1 MSKHLLLLPMLCLT
15 SMAFAADPPSQF
27 GSDHDDPRT
36 AYPAVPR
43 PSTPACSIDI
53 VDHGFTNFE
62 PALASIDA
70 KKSCPGPWNKV
81 VLEMDGEVKGRQYDR
96 IGHIAIG
103 GVTVLRTSSP
113 EPSRD
118 GIAWHV
124 EKDVSAYAPLFAAGK
139 QPVEMH
145 LGNVVNETY
154 TGIFKI
160 KAKLQFYRA
169 DAQHPA
175 AATADSVAALDDLRA
190 DGMDTVGKLT
200 LPANA
205 ERLIAEVHATGSG
218 GGCEEFWYFAA
229 PEAAKEYWC
238 KAPQGPYREVQVL
251 IDGVVAGIAAP
262 YPHIYTGGWS
272 NPFLWYAIPAP
283 RTFDMRPLRF
293 ELTPFIG
300 TINDGKPHEI
310 RLKVLGVPAGKE
322 GWALQ
327 PSVQVWRDAG
337 SKRTHGRLLKTEVS
351 PLELSHPLEGG
362 GNAGD
367 TQLNARAR
375 HGFAASGELHTS
387 HGVVVTRVERMLGVD
402 IDHAWTAEEDGN
414 DRLHA
419 EWTDGE
425 SIERSGDHKGS
436 QSSLVTQRFGLFGGI
451 ATVTD
456 NGNPRLTTTL
466 RIHDD
471 AEVRLDTDGKE
482 TWNESHDVFDG
493 SASYTM
499 KVPREQRRATASTSQ
514 DYHYRDSTGACV
526 ARRIE
531 SRDGRFLPDRE
542 GCEETAPGEKKR
554 EGG

>member
-1 MSKHLLLLPMLCLT
+1 MPKHLLLLSALCLPPV
-15 SMAFAADPPSQF
+15 AFAADPPTEF

-43 PSTPACSIDI
+43 PQTPACSIAI
-53 VDHGFTNFE
+53 VDHGFTSFD
-62 PALASIDA
+62 PATATFDA
-70 KKSCPGPWNKV
+70 TKSCPGPWHKI
-81 VLEMDGEVKGRQYDR
+81 VLELDGEVKGRQYDR

-124 EKDVSAYAPLFAAGK
+124 EKDVSAYAPLFAAGV

-154 TGIFKI
+154 TGIFQI
-160 KAKLQFYRA
+160 KAKLLFYRA
-169 DAQHPA
+169 DARHPA
-175 AATADSVAALDDLRA
+175 AKTADSVAPLAGLHE
-190 DGMDTVGKLT
+190 DGMDKVGTLT

-205 ERLIAEVHATGSG
+205 ERLVTEVHATGSG

-229 PEAAKEYWC
+229 PDAAKDYWC

-262 YPHIYTGGWS
+262 YPHIYTGGCS

-300 TINDGKPHEI
+300 AINDGKPHEI

-337 SKRTHGRLLKTEVS
+337 SKRTQGRLLKTDLS
-351 PLELSHPLEGG
+351 ALELSHPLEAGSD
-362 GNAGD
+362 GD
-367 TQLNARAR
+367 TRLTVRAR
-375 HGFAASGELHTS
+375 RGFAASGELRTS
-387 HGVVVTRVERMLGVD
+387 HGVVVTRVERMLGLDVE
-402 IDHAWTAEEDGN
+402 HAWTAEEDGN
-414 DRLHA
+414 DRLRA

-425 SIERSGDHKGS
+425 SIERSSDRQAG
-436 QSSLVTQRFGLFGGI
+436 QVALTTLRYSLDGGI
-451 ATVTD
+451 ATAME

-466 RIHDD
+466 RIRDD
-471 AEVRLDTDGKE
+471 AEVRDEAAGKP
-482 TWNESHDVFDG
+482 TWRESHDVFEG
-493 SASYTM
+493 GASYTA
-499 KVPREQRRATASTSQ
+499 KVPREQRRATASTRQ
-514 DYHYRDSTGACV
+514 EYRYRDDTGACF
-526 ARRIE
+526 ARVITANN
-531 SRDGRFLPDRE
+531 GRFAPDVE
-542 GCEETAPGEKKR
+542 GCGDAADKAKAD
-554 EGG
+554 